1 MIKFLKFLYKVTTMD
16 ENLIID
22 KILNN

>member
-22 KILNN
+22 K